1 MLVII
6 LLLLVFLLILFIL
19 FTAIGLTFKL
29 NVLSLEEKKELR
41 GIFTVKWLLFS
52 HTFSIEEPGESESF
66 PEELDKSKRDK
77 TIKEKQNE
85 IDLKKTDNVGVT
97 TEIQNKAEG
106 KNKKEIEEKELE
118 EKEFEEKE
126 LEEKE
131 LEEKELEEKEI
142 KEKRMEGD
150 ESKEIRMEVGESKE
164 KRMEMDK
171 SKEKIIEESE
181 GKEELIEEDKKKE
194 KWGLIAKI
202 RGKKEPETEEVPES
216 EMTPREMLHWGL
228 EAFKSLRKPLFRL
241 FSDLLNGIKI
251 KRLESDVTFGL
262 SDPADTGM
270 LCGLIHAVAGLAY
283 SRCRHCSFSINPVF
297 MNPMVDFRGIMEIRV
312 RIYSLIFPMLKFM
325 FNRKTL
331 SFTYSIIKEKLWGKR
346 KFSS

>member
-1 MLVII
+1 
-6 LLLLVFLLILFIL
+6 
-19 FTAIGLTFKL
+19 
-29 NVLSLEEKKELR
+29 
-41 GIFTVKWLLFS
+41 
-52 HTFSIEEPGESESF
+52 
-66 PEELDKSKRDK
+66 
-77 TIKEKQNE
+77 
-85 IDLKKTDNVGVT
+85 
-97 TEIQNKAEG
+97 
-106 KNKKEIEEKELE
+106 
-118 EKEFEEKE
+118 
-126 LEEKE
+126 
-131 LEEKELEEKEI
+131 
-142 KEKRMEGD
+142 
-150 ESKEIRMEVGESKE
+150 
-164 KRMEMDK
+164 
-171 SKEKIIEESE
+171 
-181 GKEELIEEDKKKE
+181 
-194 KWGLIAKI
+194 
-202 RGKKEPETEEVPES
+202 
-216 EMTPREMLHWGL
+216 MTPREMLHWGM

-297 MNPMVDFRGIMEIRV
+297 MNPMVDFRGSMDIRV

>member
-1 MLVII
+1 M
-6 LLLLVFLLILFIL
+6 ILFIL

-41 GIFTVKWLLFS
+41 GIFTVKWLFFS
-52 HTFSIEEPGESESF
+52 HTFSIEEPEESESF
-66 PEELDKSKRDK
+66 PEEPDKSRKDK
-77 TIKEKQNE
+77 TINEKQNE
-85 IDLKKTDNVGVT
+85 IDLKKTENVGVT
-97 TEIQNKAEG
+97 TETQNKTEG
-106 KNKKEIEEKELE
+106 KNKKEIEEN
-118 EKEFEEKE
+118 
-126 LEEKE
+126 
-131 LEEKELEEKEI
+131 EI
-142 KEKRMEGD
+142 KEKRMEVD
-150 ESKEIRMEVGESKE
+150 ESKE
-164 KRMEMDK
+164 KRIKVDESKKNRIEVDK
-171 SKEKIIEESE
+171 SKEKRIEESE
-181 GKEELIEEDKKKE
+181 GKEKLIEGDKKKE
-194 KWGLIAKI
+194 KLGLIAKI
-202 RGKKEPETEEVPES
+202 RGNKEPETEEAPES
-216 EMTPREMLHWGL
+216 EMTPREMLHWGM

-297 MNPMVDFRGIMEIRV
+297 MNPMVDFRGSMDIRV

>member
-1 MLVII
+1 MLVITF
-6 LLLLVFLLILFIL
+6 LLLVFLLILFIL

-52 HTFSIEEPGESESF
+52 HTFSIEEPEESESF

-85 IDLKKTDNVGVT
+85 IDLKKTEKVGVT
-97 TEIQNKAEG
+97 TETHNRAEG
-106 KNKKEIEEKELE
+106 KNKKEIEEKEI
-118 EKEFEEKE
+118 
-126 LEEKE
+126 
-131 LEEKELEEKEI
+131 EEKEI
-142 KEKRMEGD
+142 KEKRIEVD
-150 ESKEIRMEVGESKE
+150 ESKEKRIEVGESKE
-164 KRMEMDK
+164 KRMEVDE

-181 GKEELIEEDKKKE
+181 SEEKLTEGDKKKE

-202 RGKKEPETEEVPES
+202 RGKKEPETEEAPES
-216 EMTPREMLHWGL
+216 EMTTREMLHWGL

-297 MNPMVDFRGIMEIRV
+297 MNPMVDFRGSMEIRV